1 MLNLIVRQIVECAQN
16 DRLEHRHRVP
26 RLASRPRLAR
36 LVRTPP
42 HRIQTP
48 TEVFP
53 RNNLVD
59 LRQRLVLG
67 VQPGI
72 PLRKIKKSHL
82 THERPSRCQQIVNPI
97 LNRRCAKMAFLEAP
111 SIECESA
118 RICGRINGRIKA
130 HTVELAP
137 SAHVVGDIL
146 HERITVETGA
156 YFEGSL
162 KHVDASTPPAK
173 PVKPVKPSA
182 DISTRADNTGGH

>member
-1 MLNLIVRQIVECAQN
+1 MIVLNIAT
-16 DRLEHRHRVP
+16 
-26 RLASRPRLAR
+26 ASHGLRPAR
-36 LVRTPP
+36 DSRALSERRP

-111 SIECESA
+111 LCES
-118 RICGRINGRIKA
+118 CKLWVVHQFENGNLENQA
-130 HTVELAP
+130 
-137 SAHVVGDIL
+137 
-146 HERITVETGA
+146 
-156 YFEGSL
+156 SL
-162 KHVDASTPPAK
+162 T
-173 PVKPVKPSA
+173 
-182 DISTRADNTGGH
+182 NY